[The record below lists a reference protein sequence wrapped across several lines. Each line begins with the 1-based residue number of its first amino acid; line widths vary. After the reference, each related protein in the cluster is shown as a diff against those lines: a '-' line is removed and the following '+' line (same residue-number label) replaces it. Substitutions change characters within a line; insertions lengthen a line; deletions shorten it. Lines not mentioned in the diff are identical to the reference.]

1 MRAETRLGEL
11 QGHVATREDELKR
24 ATAAAEEW
32 QRKAASAYDAE
43 LPRLHE
49 ELMAARSRMS
59 ALESELESARAQ
71 LHHAQSSAAEFKA
84 KWEDAQ
90 SIAIQASSEA
100 SDRLA
105 HISQLQQSRA
115 DLAKRLASSE
125 ELAQTLTRRVEELRA
140 QTEHADKVKAAVEEG
155 FNRQLKQLHSQNTEL
170 KLQLASNSSGAHEAS
185 ARLERLNSAMDA
197 LRAEKDALHSRLQSK
212 EHSLGALQQELDTL
226 RLDRKRTETD
236 LALREEQL
244 RKAELDLARLRKDDS
259 LSRKHADGASAL
271 QAKIESLSAM
281 NNFLREQVDQKDRHL
296 RDLEERVRRQSEE
309 MRGAMA
315 EVEEK
320 NRKLKKRETLIGQA
334 LKRLESIN
342 SLQLVGET
350 GTSLGNIGQGNLNQ
364 SSNLHHST
372 SYANYPPM
380 ASSLGYNPLT
390 APSEELTPIRPSKLP
405 FTMPSTS
412 TTQHRPAPSNNKE
425 NAYAN
430 YEF

>member
-11 QGHVATREDELKR
+11 QGHVAAREDDLKR

-32 QRKAASAYDAE
+32 QRKAASAYDSE

-49 ELMAARSRMS
+49 ELMAARSRL
-59 ALESELESARAQ
+59 ANLEHELEMAREQ
-71 LHHAQSSAAEFKA
+71 LHQAQASAADFKA

-155 FNRQLKQLHSQNTEL
+155 FNRQLKQLHAQNTEL
-170 KLQLASNSSGAHEAS
+170 KLQMASNSSGANEAS
-185 ARLERLNSAMDA
+185 ARMERLNAALDS
-197 LRAEKDALHSRLQSK
+197 LRAEKDALHARLQSK

-259 LSRKHADGASAL
+259 MARKHADGASAL
-271 QAKIESLSAM
+271 QAKIESLTAM

-296 RDLEERVRRQSEE
+296 RDLEERLRRQSDE
-309 MRGAMA
+309 MRATMS
-315 EVEEK
+315 EMEEK
-320 NRKLKKRETLIGQA
+320 NRKLKKREALIAQA

-342 SLQLVGET
+342 SLQLVGEGSGT
-350 GTSLGNIGQGNLNQ
+350 LGTSL
-364 SSNLHHST
+364 ST
-372 SYANYPPM
+372 SQSYGGTTAHTSSYQ
-380 ASSLGYNPLT
+380 ATSSLGYNPLT

-405 FTMPSTS
+405 FTMPASSSQHRSTS
-412 TTQHRPAPSNNKE
+412 NKE